1 MPSSL
6 TTSSK
11 ITHNIFKGILALPRP
26 VKRSILIAADSLL
39 LIGALWLSFSL
50 RLDNWYWPL
59 GGVNNPIV
67 LLVLFAPVFA
77 VPVFSHFGLYRAI
90 IRYLGMRAVWSIV
103 KAVMVYAALWGLVT
117 FLSGVQGVP
126 RSVVPI
132 NAMVAVLA
140 VGGSRMFA
148 RWLLR
153 KIEDSVNIKHARGGA
168 GADAVVPNQS
178 RVVIFGAGAA
188 GRQLAVGL
196 GQSRECILLAF
207 VDDGIEL
214 HGRDLMG
221 VPIISQEKL
230 QDFAVSHHVDDI
242 LLAMPSITRKQRSVI
257 IEHLRPLNLRIR
269 TLPGLIAMA
278 QGKADYADLHDLDIN
293 DLLARE
299 PAEADEVML
308 QQQVSGKTVMVT
320 GAGGSIG
327 SELCRQ
333 ILQRKPKVLLLFEL
347 SEFSLYTL
355 HNELLDTLHHLN
367 KEKPNHVAV
376 GLVPTII
383 PLLGSV
389 ADESRVSDIILTW
402 KPNIIYHAAAVKH
415 VPIVE
420 HNIAECVKNNVLGT
434 LVMSKVAIERQVER
448 FILVSTDKAVNPTN
462 AMGASKR
469 CCELIL
475 QALAAE
481 QNLLFEP
488 MWDGKSSASI
498 PRATQLA
505 MVRFGNVL
513 GSSGSVVP
521 HFRLQIAQGGPITLT
536 HQDITRYFMTIPEA
550 AQLVI
555 QTGAMAGGAIKDI
568 GAGLGADISDDVS
581 DYRKRRVSSEAEVYV
596 LDMGEPVKIID
607 LAHRMVQLSGFR
619 VKDENSPEG
628 DIAIEVVGL
637 RPGEKLYEELLI
649 GNNPQTTQHPRIMK
663 ANEKFLPWC
672 ELQPMITTLRMAA
685 ANSDVMM
692 IRSML
697 QQLVPE
703 YQPDEKVVDWV
714 YREQIA
720 QADKLE
726 C

>member
-1 MPSSL
+1 MC
-6 TTSSK
+6 
-11 ITHNIFKGILALPRP
+11 NIFKAILAIPRSA
-26 VKRSILIAADSLL
+26 KRSILIVADSLL

-50 RLDNWYWPL
+50 RLDNWYWPR

-77 VPVFSHFGLYRAI
+77 VPVFAHFGLYRAI

-103 KAVMVYAALWGLVT
+103 KAVMVYAALWGLVA
-117 FLSGVQGVP
+117 FLSGVEGVP

-153 KIEDSVNIKHARGGA
+153 KIEDSVRIKQTKRDA
-168 GADAVVPNQS
+168 GADAVGSHQS
-178 RVVIFGAGAA
+178 QVVIFGAGAA

-196 GQSRECILLAF
+196 GQSRECVLLAF

-214 HGRDLMG
+214 QGRDLMG
-221 VPIISQEKL
+221 VPIISQEQL
-230 QDFAVSHHVDDI
+230 QNYVVNHQVDDI

-308 QQQVSGKTVMVT
+308 QQQVTDRIVMVT

-333 ILQRKPKVLLLFEL
+333 ILQRRPKVLLLFEL

-355 HNELLDTLHHLN
+355 HNELLDTLHHLTN
-367 KEKPNHVAV
+367 EKRIHGDV

-434 LVMSKVAIERQVER
+434 LVVAKVAIERQVER
-448 FILVSTDKAVNPTN
+448 FILISTDKAVNPTN

-481 QNLLFEP
+481 QNPSFEP
-488 MWDGKSSASI
+488 MWDGKPSAQI
-498 PRATQLA
+498 PLTTQLA

-521 HFRLQIAQGGPITLT
+521 YFRQQIAQGGPITLT
-536 HQDITRYFMTIPEA
+536 HQDIIRYFMTIPEA
-550 AQLVI
+550 AQLVM
-555 QTGAMAGGAIKDI
+555 QTGAMAGGASKDI
-568 GAGLGADISDDVS
+568 DGGISADRIGGDS
-581 DYRKRRVSSEAEVYV
+581 RVSSEAEVYV

-607 LAHRMVQLSGFR
+607 LAHRMVELSGFR
-619 VKDENSPEG
+619 VKDENTPEG
-628 DIAIEVVGL
+628 DITIEVVGL

-649 GNNPQTTQHPRIMK
+649 GNNPQVTQHPRIMK
-663 ANEKFLPWC
+663 ANEKFLPWS
-672 ELQPMITTLRMAA
+672 ELQPMITTLRIAA
-685 ANSDVMM
+685 VNGDVMM

-703 YQPDEKVVDWV
+703 YKPDETVVDWV

-720 QADKLE
+720 EAEKLG

>member
-1 MPSSL
+1 MNNL
-6 TTSSK
+6 
-11 ITHNIFKGILALPRP
+11 FKGILAMPRP
-26 VKRSILIAADSLL
+26 AKRSILIAADSVL

-50 RLDNWYWPL
+50 RLDNWYWPR

-77 VPVFSHFGLYRAI
+77 VPVFVHFGLYRAI

-103 KAVMVYAALWGLVT
+103 KAVMIYAALWGLVV

-153 KIEDSVNIKHARGGA
+153 KIEDTVRIKHESGG
-168 GADAVVPNQS
+168 DSVVDYQT

-214 HGRDLMG
+214 HGRDLLG
-221 VPIISQEKL
+221 VPIISQDNL
-230 QDFAVSHHVDDI
+230 QAFVLSHQVDDI
-242 LLAMPSITRKQRSVI
+242 LLAMPSISRKQRSAI
-257 IEHLRPLNLRIR
+257 IEHLRPLSIRIR

-299 PAEADEVML
+299 PAEPDEVML
-308 QQQVSGKTVMVT
+308 QQQVTNKTVMVT

-347 SEFSLYTL
+347 SEFTLYTL
-355 HNELLDTLHHLN
+355 HNELLGTLHHLT
-367 KEKPNHVAV
+367 KEKGNRGTV

-389 ADESRVSDIILTW
+389 ADESRVSDVILTW

-420 HNIAECVKNNVLGT
+420 QNIAECVKNNVLGT
-434 LVMSKVAIERQVER
+434 LVMAKVAIERQVER
-448 FILVSTDKAVNPTN
+448 FILISTDKAVNPTN

-481 QNLLFEP
+481 QNPSFEP
-488 MWDGKSSASI
+488 MWDGKPSVQVAST
-498 PRATQLA
+498 TQLA

-521 HFRLQIAQGGPITLT
+521 YFRQQIAQGGPITLT

-550 AQLVI
+550 AQLVM
-555 QTGAMAGGAIKDI
+555 QTGAMAGGAGKGI
-568 GAGLGADISDDVS
+568 GAAVGAHIGNS
-581 DYRKRRVSSEAEVYV
+581 RVSSEAEVYV

-607 LAHRMVQLSGFR
+607 LARRMVELSGFR

-649 GNNPQTTQHPRIMK
+649 GNNPQPSQHPRIMK
-663 ANEKFLPWC
+663 ANEKSLPWS
-672 ELQPMITTLRMAA
+672 ELQPMITTLRIAA
-685 ANSDVMM
+685 VNGDVMM

-697 QQLVPE
+697 QLLVPE

-720 QADKLE
+720 QAGKLE
-726 C
+726 R

>member
-1 MPSSL
+1 MY
-6 TTSSK
+6 
-11 ITHNIFKGILALPRP
+11 IFLKQILAIPRSA
-26 VKRSILIAADSLL
+26 KRRILIAMDSLL
-39 LIGALWLSFSL
+39 IIGALWLSFSL
-50 RLDNWYWPL
+50 RLDNWYWPR

-67 LLVLFAPVFA
+67 LLVLCAPVVA
-77 VPVFSHFGLYRAI
+77 VPVFYYFGLYRAI
-90 IRYLGMRAVWSIV
+90 IRHLSMKAVWSIV
-103 KAVMVYAALWGLVT
+103 RSIVVYAILWGLVV

-126 RSVVPI
+126 RSVVLI
-132 NAMVAVLA
+132 NAMVAVLV

-153 KIEDSVNIKHARGGA
+153 KIEDSVHVRHSGG
-168 GADAVVPNQS
+168 GVKRSRQS
-178 RVVIFGAGAA
+178 RVLIFGAGAA

-196 GQSRECILLAF
+196 GQSRECILLGF
-207 VDDGIEL
+207 VDDSFDL

-221 VPIISQEKL
+221 VPIISREKL
-230 QDFAVSHHVDDI
+230 QDFVVSHQVDDI
-242 LLAMPSITRKQRSVI
+242 LLAMPSITRKQRSEI
-257 IEHLRPLNLRIR
+257 IEHLHPLNIRIR

-278 QGKADYADLHDLDIN
+278 QGKADFSDLHDLDIN

-299 PAEADEVML
+299 PAEPIEVML
-308 QQQVSGKTVMVT
+308 QEQVTNKTVMVT

-347 SEFSLYTL
+347 SEFSLYIL
-355 HNELLDTLHHLN
+355 HNELLNAMHYLLDEN
-367 KEKPNHVAV
+367 SENSAI

-389 ADESRVSDIILTW
+389 ADESRVSDVILTW
-402 KPNIIYHAAAVKH
+402 KPNIIYHAAAIKH

-420 HNIAECVKNNVLGT
+420 HNVAECVKQNVLGT
-434 LVMSKVAIERQVER
+434 MVMAKVSIERQVER

-475 QALAAE
+475 QALAVE
-481 QNLLFEP
+481 EKPSFEP
-488 MWDGKSSASI
+488 MWDGKPSVQVSRITRFS
-498 PRATQLA
+498 

-521 HFRLQIAQGGPITLT
+521 YFRQQIAQGGPVTVT
-536 HQDITRYFMTIPEA
+536 HQDIIRYFMTIPEA
-550 AQLVI
+550 AQLVM
-555 QTGAMAGGAIKDI
+555 QAGAMAGGLIKGI
-568 GAGLGADISDDVS
+568 GGDAS
-581 DYRKRRVSSEAEVYV
+581 DYRVSNEAGVYV
-596 LDMGEPVKIID
+596 LDMGAPVKIID
-607 LAHRMVQLSGFR
+607 LARRMIELSGFR

-649 GNNPQTTQHPRIMK
+649 GNNPQSTLHPRIMK
-663 ANEKFLPWC
+663 ANEKFLPWNK
-672 ELQPMITTLRMAA
+672 LQPMITTLRIAA
-685 ANSDVMM
+685 VNSDVMM

-697 QQLVPE
+697 QVLVPE

-720 QADKLE
+720 QAGRLE
-726 C
+726 R

>member
-1 MPSSL
+1 MLS
-6 TTSSK
+6 
-11 ITHNIFKGILALPRP
+11 ILKHILSLPRP
-26 VKRSILIAADSLL
+26 AKRSILVAADSVL

-50 RLDNWYWPL
+50 RLDNWYWPR

-77 VPVFSHFGLYRAI
+77 VPVFAHFGLYRAI

-103 KAVMVYAALWGLVT
+103 KATMVYAALWGLVA
-117 FLSGVQGVP
+117 FLSGVEGVP

-132 NAMVAVLA
+132 NAMVALLA

-153 KIEDSVNIKHARGGA
+153 KIEDSFRINHATKDA
-168 GADAVVPNQS
+168 GADAVKHYQS

-188 GRQLAVGL
+188 GRQLAIGL
-196 GQSRECILLAF
+196 GQSRECVLLAF

-214 HGRDLMG
+214 QGRDLMG

-230 QDFAVSHHVDDI
+230 QNFVVSHQVDDI
-242 LLAMPSITRKQRSVI
+242 LLAMTSITRKQRSVI
-257 IEHLRPLNLRIR
+257 IEKLRPLNLRIR
-269 TLPGLIAMA
+269 TLPSLVAMA
-278 QGKADYADLHDLDIN
+278 QGKADYEDLHDLDIN

-299 PAEADEVML
+299 PAEPDEVML
-308 QQQVSGKTVMVT
+308 QQQVTAKIVMVT

-355 HNELLDTLHHLN
+355 HNELLDTLHHLTN
-367 KEKPNHVAV
+367 EKRNHGAV

-389 ADESRVSDIILTW
+389 ADENRVSDIILTW

-434 LVMSKVAIERQVER
+434 LVMAKVAIERQVER
-448 FILVSTDKAVNPTN
+448 FILISTDKAVNPTN

-469 CCELIL
+469 CCELVL

-481 QNLLFEP
+481 QKPSFEP
-488 MWDGKSSASI
+488 MWDGKPSAQI
-498 PRATQLA
+498 PRTTQLA

-521 HFRLQIAQGGPITLT
+521 YFRQQIAQGGPITLT
-536 HQDITRYFMTIPEA
+536 HQDIIRYFMTIPEA
-550 AQLVI
+550 AQLVM
-555 QTGAMAGGAIKDI
+555 QTGAMAGGSYMAGGASKDI
-568 GAGLGADISDDVS
+568 GAGISADRIGGDG
-581 DYRKRRVSSEAEVYV
+581 RVSSEAEVYV

-607 LAHRMVQLSGFR
+607 LARRMVELSGFR

-663 ANEKFLPWC
+663 ANEKFLPWS
-672 ELQPMITTLRMAA
+672 ELQPMITTLRIAA
-685 ANSDVMM
+685 VNGDVMM

-703 YQPDEKVVDWV
+703 YQPDQNVVDWV
-714 YREQIA
+714 YKEQIA
-720 QADKLE
+720 QADRLE
-726 C
+726 F

>member
-1 MPSSL
+1 M
-6 TTSSK
+6 
-11 ITHNIFKGILALPRP
+11 G
-26 VKRSILIAADSLL
+26 D
-39 LIGALWLSFSL
+39 
-50 RLDNWYWPL
+50 
-59 GGVNNPIV
+59 
-67 LLVLFAPVFA
+67 
-77 VPVFSHFGLYRAI
+77 
-90 IRYLGMRAVWSIV
+90 
-103 KAVMVYAALWGLVT
+103 
-117 FLSGVQGVP
+117 
-126 RSVVPI
+126 
-132 NAMVAVLA
+132 
-140 VGGSRMFA
+140 
-148 RWLLR
+148 
-153 KIEDSVNIKHARGGA
+153 GA
-168 GADAVVPNQS
+168 GASVPDQS

-196 GQSRECILLAF
+196 GQSRECILVAF

-214 HGRDLMG
+214 HGRDLMD
-221 VPIISQEKL
+221 VPIISQDKL
-230 QDFAVSHHVDDI
+230 QTFVVNHAVDDI
-242 LLAMPSITRKQRSVI
+242 LLAMPSMPRKQRSEL
-257 IEHLRPLNLRIR
+257 IEHLRPLNVRIR

-299 PAEADEVML
+299 PAEPNEVML
-308 QQQVSGKTVMVT
+308 QEQVTGKAVMVT

-355 HNELLDTLHHLN
+355 HNELLDTLHYLTN
-367 KEKPNHVAV
+367 EQRNNGAV

-389 ADESRVSDIILTW
+389 ADENRVSDLISTW
-402 KPNIIYHAAAVKH
+402 KPSIIYHAAAVKH

-434 LVMSKVAIERQVER
+434 LVMAKVAIEHQVKR

-481 QNLLFEP
+481 QTPSFEP
-488 MWDGKSSASI
+488 MWDGKPSAQI
-498 PRATQLA
+498 ARTTQLA

-521 HFRLQIAQGGPITLT
+521 YFRQQIAQGGPITLT

-550 AQLVI
+550 AQLVM
-555 QTGAMAGGAIKDI
+555 QTGAMAGGASKGI
-568 GAGLGADISDDVS
+568 GAAVGAHIGNS
-581 DYRKRRVSSEAEVYV
+581 RVSNEAEVYV

-607 LAHRMVQLSGFR
+607 LARRMVELSGFR

-649 GNNPQTTQHPRIMK
+649 GNNPQPSQHPRIMK
-663 ANEKFLPWC
+663 ANEKFLPWS
-672 ELQPMITTLRMAA
+672 ELQPMITTLRIAA
-685 ANSDVMM
+685 VNGDVMM

-697 QQLVPE
+697 QLLVPE
-703 YQPDEKVVDWV
+703 YQPDEKVADWV
-714 YREQIA
+714 YKEQVA
-720 QADKLE
+720 QAGRLE
-726 C
+726 H

>member
-1 MPSSL
+1 MH
-6 TTSSK
+6 K
-11 ITHNIFKGILALPRP
+11 IFNGILKIPRP
-26 VKRSILIAADSLL
+26 AKRNILITADSVLL
-39 LIGALWLSFSL
+39 VGALWLSFSL
-50 RLDNWYWPL
+50 RLDNWYWPQ

-67 LLVLFAPVFA
+67 ILVMAAPLIA
-77 VPVFSHFGLYRAI
+77 VPVFAHFGLYRAI
-90 IRYLGMRAVWSIV
+90 IRYIGMRAAWSIV
-103 KAVMVYAALWGLVT
+103 RAVLVYAALWGLVA

-132 NAMVAVLA
+132 NIMVALLSI
-140 VGGSRMFA
+140 GGSRMFA

-153 KIEDSVNIKHARGGA
+153 RIEDSVRIEQEKGA
-168 GADAVVPNQS
+168 AFASASFSHQS
-178 RVVIFGAGAA
+178 RVIIFGAGAA

-207 VDDGIEL
+207 VDDGVEL

-221 VPIISQEKL
+221 VPIISQARLE
-230 QDFAVSHHVDDI
+230 DFVASHQVDDI

-257 IEHLRPLNLRIR
+257 IENLRPLNVRIR

-308 QQQVSGKTVMVT
+308 QEQVIDQIVMVT

-355 HNELLDTLHHLN
+355 HNELLSNLKYLANEHLCSGD
-367 KEKPNHVAV
+367 VV
-376 GLVPTII
+376 LVPKII

-389 ADESRVSDIILTW
+389 EDENRVRDAIDAW

-434 LVMSKVAIERQVER
+434 LVMAKVAIECRVER
-448 FILVSTDKAVNPTN
+448 FIFISTDKAVNPTN

-481 QNLLFEP
+481 KYISFEP
-488 MWDGKSSASI
+488 IWDGNSSSKV
-498 PRATQLA
+498 TSTTHLA
-505 MVRFGNVL
+505 IVRFGNVL

-521 HFRLQIAQGGPITLT
+521 YFRQQIARGGPITLT
-536 HQDITRYFMTIPEA
+536 HLDITRYFMTIPEA
-550 AQLVI
+550 VQLVM
-555 QTGAMAGGAIKDI
+555 QTGAMAGFTNKGIS
-568 GAGLGADISDDVS
+568 AGKSDDWYGS
-581 DYRKRRVSSEAEVYV
+581 QAEVYV

-607 LAHRMVQLSGFR
+607 LAHRMVELSGFK
-619 VKDENSPEG
+619 VKDESSPEG

-649 GNNPQTTQHPRIMK
+649 GNNPQTTQHLRIMK
-663 ANEKFLPWC
+663 ANEKFIPWSK
-672 ELQPMITTLRMAA
+672 LQTLITTLRIAA
-685 ANSDVMM
+685 VNGDVLM

-697 QQLVPE
+697 QKIVPE
-703 YQPDEKVVDWV
+703 YQPDPTVVDWV
-714 YREQIA
+714 YQEQIDQA
-720 QADKLE
+720 QKLE
-726 C
+726 R

>member
-1 MPSSL
+1 M
-6 TTSSK
+6 
-11 ITHNIFKGILALPRP
+11 HNIFKGILAIPRP
-26 VKRSILIAADSLL
+26 AKRGILIAADSVL

-50 RLDNWYWPL
+50 RLDNWYWPR

-77 VPVFSHFGLYRAI
+77 VPVFAHFGLYRAI

-103 KAVMVYAALWGLVT
+103 KAVMVYAALWGLVA
-117 FLSGVQGVP
+117 FLSGVEGVP

-132 NAMVAVLA
+132 NAMVAVLS

-153 KIEDSVNIKHARGGA
+153 KIEDSVRMKNTKRGA
-168 GADAVVPNQS
+168 GADAVGSHQS

-196 GQSRECILLAF
+196 GQSRECVLLAF

-230 QDFAVSHHVDDI
+230 QVFVVSHQVDDI

-257 IEHLRPLNLRIR
+257 IEHLRPLNVRIR

-299 PAEADEVML
+299 PAEPDEVML
-308 QQQVSGKTVMVT
+308 QQQVTGKTVMVT

-333 ILQRKPKVLLLFEL
+333 ILQRRPKVLLLFEL

-355 HNELLDTLHHLN
+355 HNELLDTLHYLTN
-367 KEKPNHVAV
+367 ENRNHGAV

-389 ADESRVSDIILTW
+389 ADENRVSDVILTW

-434 LVMSKVAIERQVER
+434 LVIAKVAIERQVER

-469 CCELIL
+469 CCELVL

-481 QNLLFEP
+481 QNPSFEP
-488 MWDGKSSASI
+488 MWDGKPSAQI
-498 PRATQLA
+498 PRTTQLA

-521 HFRLQIAQGGPITLT
+521 YFRQQIAQGGPITLT
-536 HQDITRYFMTIPEA
+536 HQDIIRYFMTIPEA
-550 AQLVI
+550 AQLVM
-555 QTGAMAGGAIKDI
+555 QTGAMSGGSFLADGSYMADGASKDI
-568 GAGLGADISDDVS
+568 GAGISADRIGGDG
-581 DYRKRRVSSEAEVYV
+581 RVGRVGSEAEVYV

-607 LAHRMVQLSGFR
+607 LARRMVELSGFR
-619 VKDENSPEG
+619 VKDENTPEG

-663 ANEKFLPWC
+663 ANEKFLPWS
-672 ELQPMITTLRMAA
+672 ELQPMITTLRIAA
-685 ANSDVMM
+685 VNGDVMM

-703 YQPDEKVVDWV
+703 YQPDQNVVDWV
-714 YREQIA
+714 YKEQIA
-720 QADKLE
+720 QADRLE
-726 C
+726 F

>member
-1 MPSSL
+1 
-6 TTSSK
+6 
-11 ITHNIFKGILALPRP
+11 
-26 VKRSILIAADSLL
+26 
-39 LIGALWLSFSL
+39 
-50 RLDNWYWPL
+50 
-59 GGVNNPIV
+59 
-67 LLVLFAPVFA
+67 
-77 VPVFSHFGLYRAI
+77 
-90 IRYLGMRAVWSIV
+90 
-103 KAVMVYAALWGLVT
+103 MVYAALWGLVA
-117 FLSGVQGVP
+117 FLSGVEGVP
-126 RSVVPI
+126 RSVVLI
-132 NAMVAVLA
+132 NAMVALLS

-153 KIEDSVNIKHARGGA
+153 KIEDSYRIKTLRGVA
-168 GADAVVPNQS
+168 GADAVRSHQS

-221 VPIISQEKL
+221 VPILSQDKL
-230 QDFAVSHHVDDI
+230 QTFVVSHQVDDI
-242 LLAMPSITRKQRSVI
+242 LLAMSNITRKQRSVI
-257 IEHLRPLNLRIR
+257 IEHLRPLNVRIR

-278 QGKADYADLHDLDIN
+278 QGKADYANLHDLDIN

-299 PAEADEVML
+299 PAEPDEVML
-308 QQQVSGKTVMVT
+308 QGQVTDKIVMVT

-347 SEFSLYTL
+347 SEFALYNL
-355 HNELLDTLHHLN
+355 HNELLEILHYLTAEEHHN
-367 KEKPNHVAV
+367 SFI

-389 ADESRVSDIILTW
+389 ADQNRVSDVILTW
-402 KPNIIYHAAAVKH
+402 KPNIIYHAAAIKH

-434 LVMSKVAIERQVER
+434 LVMAKVAIEQQVER
-448 FILVSTDKAVNPTN
+448 FILVSTDKAVNPSN

-481 QNLLFEP
+481 TNPSFEP
-488 MWDGKSSASI
+488 MWDGKASVQAT
-498 PRATQLA
+498 RTTQLA
-505 MVRFGNVL
+505 IVRFGNVL

-521 HFRLQIAQGGPITLT
+521 YFRQQIAQGGPITLT
-536 HQDITRYFMTIPEA
+536 HQDIIRYFMTIPEA

-555 QTGAMAGGAIKDI
+555 QTGAMAGDLSNDI
-568 GAGLGADISDDVS
+568 GTDISNDIS
-581 DYRKRRVSSEAEVYV
+581 NYRIGSEAEVYV

-607 LAHRMVQLSGFR
+607 LARRMVELSGFR

-628 DIAIEVVGL
+628 DIAITVVGL

-649 GNNPQTTQHPRIMK
+649 GNNPQATQHPRIMK

-672 ELQPMITTLRMAA
+672 ELQPMITTLQIAA
-685 ANSDVMM
+685 VNGDVIM

-697 QQLVPE
+697 QLLVPE
-703 YQPDEKVVDWV
+703 YKPDKKVVDWV
-714 YREQIA
+714 YREQID
-720 QADKLE
+720 QNMKLE
-726 C
+726 

>member
-1 MPSSL
+1 MH
-6 TTSSK
+6 T
-11 ITHNIFKGILALPRP
+11 IFNVILRIPRP
-26 VKRSILIAADSLL
+26 AKRSILIAADSVL

-50 RLDNWYWPL
+50 RLDNWYWPR

-67 LLVLFAPVFA
+67 LLVLFAPALA
-77 VPVFSHFGLYRAI
+77 VPVFAHFGLYRAI

-103 KAVMVYAALWGLVT
+103 KAVMVYAVVWGLVA
-117 FLSGVQGVP
+117 FLSGVEGVP

-132 NAMVAVLA
+132 NAMVAILA
-140 VGGSRMFA
+140 VGGSRLFA

-153 KIEDSVNIKHARGGA
+153 KIEDSVHIKHARRGV
-168 GADAVVPNQS
+168 GADAVRLHQS
-178 RVVIFGAGAA
+178 RVIIFGAGAA

-196 GQSRECILLAF
+196 GQSRECVLLAF

-230 QDFAVSHHVDDI
+230 QAFVVSHEVDDI

-257 IEHLRPLNLRIR
+257 IEHLRPLNVRIR

-299 PAEADEVML
+299 PAEPDEVML
-308 QQQVSGKTVMVT
+308 QQQVTGKTVMVT

-333 ILQRKPKVLLLFEL
+333 ILQRKPKVLLLFEQ

-355 HNELLDTLHHLN
+355 HNELLSTLRYLANENLN
-367 KEKPNHVAV
+367 HGTV
-376 GLVPTII
+376 GLVPTLI

-389 ADESRVSDIILTW
+389 ADENRVSDVILTW
-402 KPNIIYHAAAVKH
+402 KPNIIYHAAAIKH

-434 LVMSKVAIERQVER
+434 LVMAKVAMERQVER

-475 QALAAE
+475 QALAE
-481 QNLLFEP
+481 EKNPSFEP
-488 MWDGKSSASI
+488 LWDEKPSAQVPSN
-498 PRATQLA
+498 TQLA

-521 HFRLQIAQGGPITLT
+521 YFRQQIAQGGPITLT
-536 HQDITRYFMTIPEA
+536 HQDIIRYFMTIPEA
-550 AQLVI
+550 AQLVM
-555 QTGAMAGGAIKDI
+555 QAGAMAGGTSKSI
-568 GAGLGADISDDVS
+568 GIRLNNDMSGS
-581 DYRKRRVSSEAEVYV
+581 RVSNEAEVYV
-596 LDMGEPVKIID
+596 LNMGEPVKIID
-607 LAHRMVQLSGFR
+607 LARRMVELSGFK

-649 GNNPQTTQHPRIMK
+649 GNNPQSTQHPRIMK
-663 ANEKFLPWC
+663 ANEKFLLWS
-672 ELQPMITTLRMAA
+672 ELQPMITKLVSSAVIG
-685 ANSDVMM
+685 DVMM
-692 IRSML
+692 TRSL
-697 QQLVPE
+697 FQLLVPE
-703 YQPDEKVVDWV
+703 YQPDEKVADWV
-714 YREQIA
+714 YREQLA
-720 QADKLE
+720 QSHNLDL
-726 C
+726 

>member
-1 MPSSL
+1 MSNAL
-6 TTSSK
+6 K
-11 ITHNIFKGILALPRP
+11 YILVIPRP
-26 VKRSILIAADSLL
+26 AKRVIIIVVDSVI

-50 RLDNWYWPL
+50 RLDNWYWPH

-67 LLVLFAPVFA
+67 LLVLFAPTVA
-77 VPVFSHFGLYRAI
+77 VPVFAHFGLYRAI
-90 IRYLGMRAVWSIV
+90 IRYLGMRAAWSIV
-103 KAVMVYAALWGLVT
+103 KAVMVYAALWGLVA
-117 FLSGVQGVP
+117 FLSGVEGVP
-126 RSVVPI
+126 RSVVLI
-132 NAMVAVLA
+132 NAMVAMLA

-153 KIEDSVNIKHARGGA
+153 TIEDSVHIKNAMGSA
-168 GADAVVPNQS
+168 GASEVVPHQS
-178 RVVIFGAGAA
+178 RVVIFGAGSA
-188 GRQLAVGL
+188 GRQLAVAL
-196 GQSRECILLAF
+196 GQSRECVLLAF

-214 HGRDLMG
+214 QGRDLMG
-221 VPIISQEKL
+221 FPIISQKKL
-230 QDFAVSHHVDDI
+230 QDFVVRYQVDGI
-242 LLAMPSITRKQRSVI
+242 LLAIPSITRKQRSVI
-257 IEHLRPLNLRIR
+257 IEQLRPLNLRIR

-278 QGKADYADLHDLDIN
+278 QGKVDYADLHELDIN

-299 PAEADEVML
+299 PAEPDEVML
-308 QQQVSGKTVMVT
+308 QERVTGKTVMVT

-333 ILQRKPKVLLLFEL
+333 ILQRKPQVLLLFEL

-355 HNELLDTLHHLN
+355 HNELLDALHYFTNDHR
-367 KEKPNHVAV
+367 NHGDL
-376 GLVPTII
+376 GLAPTII

-389 ADESRVSDIILTW
+389 SDESRVSDVILTW
-402 KPNIIYHAAAVKH
+402 NPNIIYHAAAVKH

-420 HNIAECVKNNVLGT
+420 QNVAECIKNNVLGT
-434 LVMSKVAIERQVER
+434 LVLAKVAIEQQVEC

-481 QNLLFEP
+481 HNPSFEP
-488 MWDGKSSASI
+488 MWDGKLSAQI
-498 PRATQLA
+498 PRTTQLA

-521 HFRLQIAQGGPITLT
+521 YFRQQIAQGGPITLT
-536 HQDITRYFMTIPEA
+536 HQDIIRFFMTIPEA
-550 AQLVI
+550 AQLVM
-555 QTGAMAGGAIKDI
+555 QTGAMAGGSLLADDACMADAAGKDI
-568 GAGLGADISDDVS
+568 GAGVGADISD
-581 DYRKRRVSSEAEVYV
+581 YRKGRVNSEAEVYV

-607 LAHRMVQLSGFR
+607 LAYRMVELSGFR
-619 VKDENSPEG
+619 VKDENTPEG

-649 GNNPQTTQHPRIMK
+649 GNNPQPTEHPRVMK
-663 ANEKFLPWC
+663 ANEKFLPWS
-672 ELQPMITTLRMAA
+672 ELQPMITKLRIAA
-685 ANSDVMM
+685 VNGDVML

>member
-1 MPSSL
+1 M
-6 TTSSK
+6 
-11 ITHNIFKGILALPRP
+11 HNIFKHILAIPRP
-26 VKRSILIAADSLL
+26 AKRSILIAADSVL

-50 RLDNWYWPL
+50 RLDNWYWPR

-77 VPVFSHFGLYRAI
+77 VPVFAHFGLYRAI

-103 KAVMVYAALWGLVT
+103 KAVMVYAALWGLVV
-117 FLSGVQGVP
+117 FLSGVEGVP

-132 NAMVAVLA
+132 NAMVAILV

-153 KIEDSVNIKHARGGA
+153 KIEDSVRLKHARGGT
-168 GADAVVPNQS
+168 GAYAVGSHQS

-196 GQSRECILLAF
+196 GQSRECVLLAF
-207 VDDGIEL
+207 VDDSITL
-214 HGRDLMG
+214 QGRDLMG

-230 QDFAVSHHVDDI
+230 QNFVVSHQVDDI

-257 IEHLRPLNLRIR
+257 IEDLRPLNVRLR
-269 TLPGLIAMA
+269 TLPGLMAMA

-299 PAEADEVML
+299 PAEPDEVML
-308 QQQVSGKTVMVT
+308 QQQVTNKTVMVT

-355 HNELLDTLHHLN
+355 HNELLDTLHHLTN
-367 KEKPNHVAV
+367 EKLNDGDV

-434 LVMSKVAIERQVER
+434 LVMAKVAIERQVER
-448 FILVSTDKAVNPTN
+448 LILISTDKAVNPTN

-469 CCELIL
+469 CCELVL

-481 QNLLFEP
+481 QNPSFEP
-488 MWDGKSSASI
+488 MWDGRPSVQI
-498 PRATQLA
+498 PRTTQLA

-521 HFRLQIAQGGPITLT
+521 YFRQQIAQGGPITLT
-536 HQDITRYFMTIPEA
+536 HQDIIRYFMTIPEA
-550 AQLVI
+550 AQLVM
-555 QTGAMAGGAIKDI
+555 QTGAMAGGLST
-568 GAGLGADISDDVS
+568 GAGISADRIGGDG
-581 DYRKRRVSSEAEVYV
+581 RASSEAEVYV

-607 LAHRMVQLSGFR
+607 LARRMIALSGFR

-649 GNNPQTTQHPRIMK
+649 GNNPQTTPHPRIMK
-663 ANEKFLPWC
+663 ANEKFIPWS
-672 ELQPMITTLRMAA
+672 ELQPMVTTLRIAA
-685 ANSDVMM
+685 VNGDVLM

-703 YQPDEKVVDWV
+703 YQPDQNVVDWV

-720 QADKLE
+720 ESENLG
-726 C
+726 

>member
-1 MPSSL
+1 MVIGNL
-6 TTSSK
+6 MQY
-11 ITHNIFKGILALPRP
+11 IFKGILMFPRS
-26 VKRSILIAADSLL
+26 VKRSILIIADAVL

-50 RLDNWYWPL
+50 RLDNWYWPR

-77 VPVFSHFGLYRAI
+77 VPVFAHFGLYRAI
-90 IRYLGMRAVWSIV
+90 IRYLSMRAVWSIV
-103 KAVMVYAALWGLVT
+103 RAVMVYAALWGLVA
-117 FLSGVQGVP
+117 FLSGVEGVP

-153 KIEDSVNIKHARGGA
+153 KIEDSVRITHVGDGA
-168 GADAVVPNQS
+168 GASVPDQS

-214 HGRDLMG
+214 HGRDLMD
-221 VPIISQEKL
+221 VPIISQDKL
-230 QDFAVSHHVDDI
+230 QTFVVNHAVDDI
-242 LLAMPSITRKQRSVI
+242 LLAMPSMPRKQRSEL
-257 IEHLRPLNLRIR
+257 IEHLRPLNVRIR

-299 PAEADEVML
+299 PAEPNEVML
-308 QQQVSGKTVMVT
+308 QEQVTGKAVMVT

-347 SEFSLYTL
+347 SEYALYTL
-355 HNELLDTLHHLN
+355 HNELLDTLHYLTN
-367 KEKPNHVAV
+367 EQGNNGAV

-389 ADESRVSDIILTW
+389 ADENRVNDVILTW
-402 KPNIIYHAAAVKH
+402 NPNIIYHAAAIKH

-434 LVMSKVAIERQVER
+434 LAMAKVAIERQVEC
-448 FILVSTDKAVNPTN
+448 FVLVSTDKAVNPTN

-481 QNLLFEP
+481 QNPSFEP
-488 MWDGKSSASI
+488 IWDGKPSAQVAST
-498 PRATQLA
+498 TQLA

-521 HFRLQIAQGGPITLT
+521 YFRQQIAQGGPITLT
-536 HQDITRYFMTIPEA
+536 HRDIIRYFMTIPEA
-550 AQLVI
+550 AQLVM
-555 QTGAMAGGAIKDI
+555 QTGAMAGSVTKDI
-568 GAGLGADISDDVS
+568 GA
-581 DYRKRRVSSEAEVYV
+581 RVDREAEVYV

-607 LAHRMVQLSGFR
+607 LARRMVELSGLR

-649 GNNPQTTQHPRIMK
+649 GNNPQTTQHSRIMK
-663 ANEKFLPWC
+663 ANEKFLPWS
-672 ELQPMITTLRMAA
+672 ELQPMITTLRIAA
-685 ANSDVMM
+685 VNGDVMM

-697 QQLVPE
+697 QMLVPE

-714 YREQIA
+714 YREQVG
-720 QADKLE
+720 QAGKLE
-726 C
+726 N

>member
-1 MPSSL
+1 MN
-6 TTSSK
+6 T
-11 ITHNIFKGILALPRP
+11 IIKGILTIPRP
-26 VKRSILIAADSLL
+26 VKRSILIAVDSFL

-50 RLDNWYWPL
+50 RLDNWYWPR
-59 GGVNNPIV
+59 GGLKNQIV
-67 LLVLFAPVFA
+67 LLVLFAPVIA
-77 VPVFSHFGLYRAI
+77 VPVFAHFGLYRAI
-90 IRYLGMRAVWSIV
+90 VRYIGMRAVWSIV
-103 KAVMVYAALWGLVT
+103 KAVMLYAALWGLVT

-140 VGGSRMFA
+140 VGGSRMLA
-148 RWLLR
+148 RWMLR
-153 KIEDSVNIKHARGGA
+153 KIEDSVKTRQRKGNTG
-168 GADAVVPNQS
+168 AVVSQQS
-178 RVVIFGAGAA
+178 RVLIFGAGAA

-196 GQSRECILLAF
+196 GQSSECVLLGF

-230 QDFAVSHHVDDI
+230 PSFVTSHQVDDI
-242 LLAMPSITRKQRSVI
+242 LLAIPSITRKQRSVI
-257 IEHLRPLNLRIR
+257 IENLRPLNLRIR
-269 TLPGLIAMA
+269 TLPGLIEMA
-278 QGKADYADLHDLDIN
+278 QGKADYANMHELDIN
-293 DLLARE
+293 DLLARG
-299 PAEADEVML
+299 PAEPDEAML
-308 QQQVSGKTVMVT
+308 QEQVIDKIVMVT

-333 ILQRKPKVLLLFEL
+333 ILQRKPKVLLLFEI

-355 HNELLDTLHHLN
+355 NNELLDILN
-367 KEKPNHVAV
+367 YLIGDGHNSESLE
-376 GLVPTII
+376 LVPTII

-389 ADESRVSDIILTW
+389 SDENRVSDIIKTW

-415 VPIVE
+415 VPVVE

-434 LVMSKVAIERQVER
+434 LLMSKIAIEQQVER

-469 CCELIL
+469 CCEMIL

-481 QNLLFEP
+481 KKPTFGP
-488 MWDGKSSASI
+488 MWDGEPSLKVALN
-498 PRATQLA
+498 TQLA

-521 HFRLQIAQGGPITLT
+521 YFRQQISQGGPITLT
-536 HQDITRYFMTIPEA
+536 HRDIIRYFMTIPEA
-550 AQLVI
+550 AQLVM
-555 QTGAMAGGAIKDI
+555 QTGAMAGSTNKGSGFEK
-568 GAGLGADISDDVS
+568 VC
-581 DYRKRRVSSEAEVYV
+581 SEAEVYV
-596 LDMGEPVKIID
+596 LDMGDPVKIID
-607 LAHRMVQLSGFR
+607 LARRMIELSGFT
-619 VKDENSPEG
+619 VQDEKSPEG

-649 GNNPQTTQHPRIMK
+649 GNNPQLTQHPRIIK
-663 ANEKFLPWC
+663 ANETFVSWS
-672 ELQPMITTLRMAA
+672 EIQPMINTLLIA
-685 ANSDVMM
+685 SVHGDVLM

-703 YQPDEKVVDWV
+703 YQPDAEVVDWV
-714 YREQIA
+714 YKEQMS
-720 QADKLE
+720 QAGNQE
-726 C
+726 S

>member
-1 MPSSL
+1 MQY
-6 TTSSK
+6 
-11 ITHNIFKGILALPRP
+11 IFKGILMFPRS
-26 VKRSILIAADSLL
+26 VKRSILIIADAVL

-50 RLDNWYWPL
+50 RLDNWYWPR

-67 LLVLFAPVFA
+67 VLVLFSPVFA
-77 VPVFSHFGLYRAI
+77 VPVFAHFGLYRAI

-103 KAVMVYAALWGLVT
+103 KAVMVYAALWGLIA

-153 KIEDSVNIKHARGGA
+153 KIEDAVRIKNVRGGV
-168 GADAVVPNQS
+168 GANAVEYHQS

-230 QDFAVSHHVDDI
+230 PAFVVSDEVDDI
-242 LLAMPSITRKQRSVI
+242 LLAMPSISRKRRSVI
-257 IEHLRPLNLRIR
+257 IEHLRPLNVRIR

-278 QGKADYADLHDLDIN
+278 QGKADYTDLHDLDIN

-299 PAEADEVML
+299 PAEPDEVML

-347 SEFSLYTL
+347 SEFALYTL
-355 HNELLDTLHHLN
+355 HNELLGTLYYLTN
-367 KEKPNHVAV
+367 EQLDNGAV
-376 GLVPTII
+376 GLVPTIV

-402 KPNIIYHAAAVKH
+402 NPHIIYHAAAVKH

-434 LVMSKVAIERQVER
+434 LVMAKVAIERQVER

-469 CCELIL
+469 CCELVL

-481 QNLLFEP
+481 KNPSFEP
-488 MWDGKSSASI
+488 MWDGKPSAQVTCT
-498 PRATQLA
+498 TQLA

-521 HFRLQIAQGGPITLT
+521 YFRQQIAQGGPITLT
-536 HQDITRYFMTIPEA
+536 HQDIIRYFMTIPEA
-550 AQLVI
+550 AQLVM
-555 QTGAMAGGAIKDI
+555 QTGAMAGGSIKGI
-568 GAGLGADISDDVS
+568 GGRINSQ
-581 DYRKRRVSSEAEVYV
+581 AEVYV

-607 LAHRMVQLSGFR
+607 LARRMVELSGFR

-649 GNNPQTTQHPRIMK
+649 GNNPQATQHPRIMK
-663 ANEKFLPWC
+663 ANEKFLPWS
-672 ELQPMITTLRMAA
+672 ELQPMITTLRISAV
-685 ANSDVMM
+685 NGDVMM

-697 QQLVPE
+697 QLLVPE

-714 YREQIA
+714 YREQVA
-720 QADKLE
+720 QAEKLE
-726 C
+726 G

>member
-1 MPSSL
+1 MQ
-6 TTSSK
+6 T
-11 ITHNIFKGILALPRP
+11 IFKGILSIPRP
-26 VKRSILIAADSLL
+26 AKRSILIATDSVLI
-39 LIGALWLSFSL
+39 IGALWLSFSL
-50 RLDNWYWPL
+50 RLDNWYWPR

-77 VPVFSHFGLYRAI
+77 VPVFNHFGLYRAI
-90 IRYLGMRAVWSIV
+90 IRHLGMRAVWSIV
-103 KAVMVYAALWGLVT
+103 KAVMVYAALWGLVA

-126 RSVVPI
+126 RSLVPI

-140 VGGSRMFA
+140 IGGSRMLA

-153 KIEDSVNIKHARGGA
+153 KIEDLVRIEQVTGGA
-168 GADAVVPNQS
+168 GAGAVVYHQR

-188 GRQLAVGL
+188 GRQLAVVL

-207 VDDGIEL
+207 VDDGVEL

-221 VPIISQEKL
+221 VSILSQEKL
-230 QDFAVSHHVDDI
+230 KAFVISHQVDDI

-278 QGKADYADLHDLDIN
+278 QGKADYTDIHDLDIN

-299 PAEADEVML
+299 PAEPDEVML
-308 QQQVSGKTVMVT
+308 QEQVTGKTVMVT

-355 HNELLDTLHHLN
+355 HNELLDTLHYLAN
-367 KEKPNHVAV
+367 EPRNDGAF
-376 GLVPTII
+376 GLVTTII

-389 ADESRVSDIILTW
+389 ADENRVSDVIVTW
-402 KPNIIYHAAAVKH
+402 KPNIIYHAAALKH

-434 LVMSKVAIERQVER
+434 LVIAKVAIMRRVER

-469 CCELIL
+469 CCEMIL

-481 QNLLFEP
+481 QNPSFEP
-488 MWDGKSSASI
+488 MWDGKPFAQVT
-498 PRATQLA
+498 RVTQLA

-521 HFRLQIAQGGPITLT
+521 YFRQQIAQGGPITLT
-536 HQDITRYFMTIPEA
+536 HQDIIRYFMTIPEA
-550 AQLVI
+550 AQLVM
-555 QTGAMAGGAIKDI
+555 QTGAMAGGSSK
-568 GAGLGADISDDVS
+568 GAGAGISDFS
-581 DYRKRRVSSEAEVYV
+581 LGNEAEVYV

-607 LAHRMVQLSGFR
+607 LARRMVELSGFR
-619 VKDENSPEG
+619 VKDEKSPEG

-649 GNNPQTTQHPRIMK
+649 GNNPQATQHPRIMK
-663 ANEKFLPWC
+663 ANEKYLPWSD
-672 ELQPMITTLRMAA
+672 LQSMITTLRIAA
-685 ANSDVMM
+685 VNGDVMM
-692 IRSML
+692 IRSLL
-697 QQLVPE
+697 QLVVPE
-703 YQPDEKVVDWV
+703 YQPDENVVDWV
-714 YREQIA
+714 YKEQIA
-720 QADKLE
+720 QAQNLE
-726 C
+726 D

>member
-1 MPSSL
+1 M
-6 TTSSK
+6 
-11 ITHNIFKGILALPRP
+11 HNILKSLLSIPRP
-26 VKRSILIAADSLL
+26 AKHGTLIAVDSVL

-50 RLDNWYWPL
+50 RLDNWYWPR
-59 GGVNNPIV
+59 GGLNNPIV
-67 LLVLFAPVFA
+67 LIVLFAPVFA
-77 VPVFSHFGLYRAI
+77 VPVFAHFGLYRAI
-90 IRYLGMRAVWSIV
+90 IRHLGMRAVWSIV
-103 KAVMVYAALWGLVT
+103 KAVMVYATLWGLVV
-117 FLSGVQGVP
+117 FLSGVEGVP
-126 RSVVPI
+126 RSVVLI
-132 NAMVAVLA
+132 NAMVAMMVT
-140 VGGSRMFA
+140 GGSRMFA
-148 RWLLR
+148 RWLLGNVQ
-153 KIEDSVNIKHARGGA
+153 DSVPIKHTKRGVGI
-168 GADAVVPNQS
+168 DAVGSHQS

-196 GQSRECILLAF
+196 GQSRECVLLAF

-230 QDFAVSHHVDDI
+230 QNFVVSHHVDDI
-242 LLAMPSITRKQRSVI
+242 LLAIPSITRKQRSVI
-257 IEHLRPLNLRIR
+257 IEQLRPLNVRIR

-299 PAEADEVML
+299 PAEVDESML
-308 QQQVSGKTVMVT
+308 QRQVKGKTVLVT

-355 HNELLDTLHHLN
+355 HNELLNTLHHLTN
-367 KEKPNHVAV
+367 ENLNHGAV
-376 GLVPTII
+376 GQKPTII
-383 PLLGSV
+383 ALLGSV
-389 ADESRVSDIILTW
+389 TDESRVSDIILTW

-420 HNIAECVKNNVLGT
+420 HNIVECVKNNILGT
-434 LVMSKVAIERQVER
+434 LVLAKVAIKSQVEL

-481 QNLLFEP
+481 QNLSFEP
-488 MWDGKSSASI
+488 VWDDKTSLQI
-498 PRATQLA
+498 PRITQLA
-505 MVRFGNVL
+505 TVRFGNVL

-521 HFRLQIAQGGPITLT
+521 HFRQQISQGGPITLT

-550 AQLVI
+550 AQLVM
-555 QTGAMAGGAIKDI
+555 QTGAMVCDSSK
-568 GAGLGADISDDVS
+568 GLGAGIGAEISDYS
-581 DYRKRRVSSEAEVYV
+581 EGMTTSEAEVYV
-596 LDMGEPVKIID
+596 LDMGDPVRIVD
-607 LAHRMVQLSGFR
+607 LARRMIELSGFR
-619 VKDENSPEG
+619 VKDENTPEG

-649 GNNPQTTQHPRIMK
+649 GNNPQATQHWRIMK
-663 ANEKFLPWC
+663 ANEKFLPWN
-672 ELQPMITTLRMAA
+672 ELQPMITTLRIAA
-685 ANSDVMM
+685 VNGDVMKV
-692 IRSML
+692 RSML

-703 YQPDEKVVDWV
+703 YKPDEIVVDWV
-714 YREQIA
+714 YREQLA
-720 QADKLE
+720 EAKKLG